1 MLLTT
6 THVLQGR
13 TYEELGLAEG
23 ATIQTV
29 HFGKDF
35 MNGLK
40 TLVGGEL
47 TSYCEMM
54 EKARVIATDRLIA
67 CAEKMGADAVIGVS
81 YTTNSIASSAAEIL
95 AYGTAIRFTDGK

>member
-40 TLVGGEL
+40 TLEL

>member
-47 TSYCEMM
+47 TSYCE
-54 EKARVIATDRLIA
+54 RTR
-67 CAEKMGADAVIGVS
+67 
-81 YTTNSIASSAAEIL
+81 
-95 AYGTAIRFTDGK
+95 

>member
-29 HFGKDF
+29 HLGKDF
-35 MNGLK
+35 VNGLK
-40 TLVGGEL
+40 NLVGGEL
-47 TSYCEMM
+47 TSYYEMM
-54 EKARVIATDRLIA
+54 EKARTVATERLIA
-67 CAEKMGADAVIGVS
+67 CAERMGADAVIGVS
-81 YTTNSIASSAAEIL
+81 YTTNSIVSSAAEIL
-95 AYGTAIRFTDGK
+95 AYGTAIRFTDSK

>member
-1 MLLTT
+1 
-6 THVLQGR
+6 
-13 TYEELGLAEG
+13 
-23 ATIQTV
+23 
-29 HFGKDF
+29 
-35 MNGLK
+35 
-40 TLVGGEL
+40 
-47 TSYCEMM
+47 MM